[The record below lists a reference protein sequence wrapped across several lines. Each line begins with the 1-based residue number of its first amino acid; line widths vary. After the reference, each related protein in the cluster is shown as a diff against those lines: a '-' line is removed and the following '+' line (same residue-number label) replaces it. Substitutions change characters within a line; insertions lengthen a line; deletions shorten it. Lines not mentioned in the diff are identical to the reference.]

1 MTCPHNIIEKDNACA
16 DGMCPICL
24 AAENERLNIRIRQD
38 AEAAF
43 QYLNEID
50 RLKELVAAL
59 REEKEKLY
67 INVAEREAEIKR
79 TSRDPSG
86 KVLHDETPA
95 R

>member
-1 MTCPHNIIEKDNACA
+1 MCSSGKVLQGETNTMSAEQQLEK
-16 DGMCPICL
+16 
-24 AAENERLNIRIRQD
+24 AAVEIERLNIRIRQD

-67 INVAEREAEIKR
+67 KNVAEREAEIKR
-79 TSRDPSG
+79 TSRDPGG
-86 KVLHDETPA
+86 KVLHDETP